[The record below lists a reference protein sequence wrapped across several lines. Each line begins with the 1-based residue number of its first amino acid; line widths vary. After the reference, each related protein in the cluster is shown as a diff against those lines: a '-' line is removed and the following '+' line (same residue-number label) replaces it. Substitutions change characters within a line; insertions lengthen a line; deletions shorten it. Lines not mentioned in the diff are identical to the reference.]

1 MLWTCLHF
9 PQLPLEALT
18 RSSTDETP
26 RAVAAGA
33 TRPRILALNVRA
45 HRVGV
50 RKGMDVSAALAL
62 APTLTVHARNPSLEA
77 QALQEIA
84 QWALQFAPN
93 PSREGADAILL
104 EIGGGLKLFGGAT
117 VLMQAIEQG
126 LPALGFSAHLAA
138 APTPTAASMLARA
151 HRAGVVTDTVD
162 LARELAS
169 LPSAALGCA
178 ESVLQTLADIG
189 AQTIGAVLALPRDA
203 LARRFGRELLDI
215 LDRALGRRPDPRLP
229 IAMPEQFSTRL
240 ELPAPAWEVEA
251 LLFGCKR
258 LLAGLCGWL
267 RGRGMGVMRLRL
279 ELVHEDQAP
288 SAITLALS
296 TPSRDPAHLTALMRD
311 RLERTQLPDRVE
323 AMTLT
328 SEQCEL
334 LVARDLNLFPG
345 MDAGEDT
352 ELIERLCARLGDEA
366 VCALRPHA
374 DHRPELAW
382 RAQRPTPSPGALLP
396 PGPRPLWLLAEPKP
410 LYAFLTNAQ
419 VPVVLTDGPEK
430 IESGWWEARDVCRD
444 YFVARTRCGQTLWL
458 FRAENPGT
466 ATQAATHTCARKPEI
481 FWQVHGI
488 FA

>member
-1 MLWTCLHF
+1 MLWACLHF
-9 PQLPLEALT
+9 PLLPLEALT
-18 RSSTDETP
+18 RSSTDEIP
-26 RAVAAGA
+26 RAVAEGA
-33 TRPRILALNVRA
+33 TRPRILALNARA
-45 HRVGV
+45 HRAGI
-50 RKGMDVSAALAL
+50 RKGMDVSAAMAL
-62 APTLTVHARNPSLEA
+62 TPALTVHARNLSLEA

-84 QWALQFAPN
+84 QWALQFGPAP
-93 PSREGADAILL
+93 SQEGTDCIVL
-104 EIGGGLKLFGGAT
+104 EIGGGRKLFGGVAA
-117 VLMQAIEQG
+117 LMQAIGQG
-126 LPALGFSAHLAA
+126 LPALGFSAGLAA

-151 HRAGVVTDTVD
+151 RRSCVVADTAG

-169 LPSAALGCA
+169 LPSEVLGCS
-178 ESVLQTLADIG
+178 EPILQTLADIG
-189 AQTIGAVLALPRDA
+189 VQTIGAVLALPRDA

-215 LDRALGRRPDPRLP
+215 LDRALGRCPDPRLP
-229 IAMPEQFSTRL
+229 IALPEQFSTRL

-258 LLAGLCGWL
+258 LIAGLCGWL

-296 TPSRDPAHLTALMRD
+296 SPSRDPAHLTALMRD

-323 AMTLT
+323 AMALA
-328 SEQCEL
+328 SEQCER
-334 LVARDLNLFPG
+334 LVARDLSLFPG
-345 MDAGEDT
+345 MEAGEDT

-382 RAQRPTPSPGALLP
+382 RAQRPASGTGTLLP
-396 PGPRPLWLLAEPKP
+396 PGPRPLWLLTEPEP
-410 LYAFLTNAQ
+410 LDAFLANAQ
-419 VPVVLTDGPEK
+419 APVVLTDGPEK

-444 YFVARTRCGQTLWL
+444 YFVARTHCGQTLWL
-458 FRAENPGT
+458 FRSENPGT
-466 ATQAATHTCARKPEI
+466 AAGAGPQAVSRKTEI
-481 FWQVHGI
+481 FWHVHGI